1 MIDDIDR
8 KLIYELQ
15 SQKRLRYSAVAKKL
29 QISRSTIS
37 RRINRMLRE
46 NIIRMIGVPNIT
58 AIGYK
63 GIALIA
69 INMEVNK
76 IENACKKLEIYD
88 AVHLVAVAFGRYD
101 ILISVYFPSIDL
113 LTEFI
118 KKELS
123 NIEGIIKVETFYIAE
138 LRKLTFGWLSGGTQS
153 RITKAKGSKQ

>member
-15 SQKRLRYSAVAKKL
+15 SQKRLKYAALAKKL
-29 QISRSTIS
+29 TISRSTIS

-58 AIGYK
+58 AIGYT

-69 INMEVNK
+69 INMELSKV
-76 IENACKKLEIYD
+76 EYACEKLAKYD
-88 AVHLVAVAFGRYD
+88 AVNFVAVAFGRYD
-101 ILISVYFPSIDL
+101 ILISISLPSVDL

-123 NIEGIIKVETFYIAE
+123 TIQGIIKIETFYIAD
-138 LRKLTFGWLSGGTQS
+138 LKKITFGWLPGSTHPHS
-153 RITKAKGSKQ
+153 TKAKSMK